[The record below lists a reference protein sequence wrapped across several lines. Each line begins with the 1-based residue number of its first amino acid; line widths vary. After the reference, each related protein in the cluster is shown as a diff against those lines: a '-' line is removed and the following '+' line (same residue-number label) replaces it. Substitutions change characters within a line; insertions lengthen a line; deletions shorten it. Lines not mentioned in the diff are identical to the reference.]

1 MAGKSHVDDSVIE
14 RRLRPI
20 YDWLDNGNNKKAV
33 QEADKVLRK
42 QPNLHCASVLK
53 ALALLRLGRNKE
65 STEIVNSVVSEGTSD
80 DATLQALTI
89 CYREMHQPQLI
100 CSIYENALKLDPT
113 NEDIISHLFMAYV
126 RVGNYKKQQVT
137 AMQLY
142 KLKPKNPY
150 YFWAI
155 MSIVMQ
161 AHTTKDSVSRKVS
174 LQLAERMILK
184 FVNEDKIDSEAEVLT
199 YLYILELEEKYEDAL
214 AVLDGPLARRIVQ
227 KMQNFMPLKRALY
240 NTKLNK
246 FDSASIIYMDLILE
260 QPDNWQH
267 YVFFVDTILSMYKRH
282 VNAPEGKADP
292 LQEASQFLTNAREKN
307 ISLGGENRSPFLG
320 LLQFALKLKEEG
332 LHEKIELVCGNV
344 TDLLFDYIKHIGSKM
359 CCYTDIVNFLPLVP
373 KEETS
378 TLLERV
384 FNLVEKDVN
393 GVPVSINHIFM
404 HQIGLQLQR
413 AFGKEDFTET
423 AEDVVKFADR
433 LVHFYQET
441 SQFCAHMAT
450 TDIKPND
457 TYLILASHYYF
468 EALSHLVTKISS
480 SSNEEQK
487 ELSSFASNTL
497 VKLCCLLEHG
507 IEICK
512 ANYHLKLLL
521 IKAYNLIGATSASY
535 DVYERLDMKQIQVDT
550 LGHIISLQ
558 SLDTGHYSCASTIFS
573 TTLKF
578 FMANYKDTSDPLI
591 MAYKFGSLCRIPEC
605 VEFRERLNNSLHFAT
620 VTAEQMILELTSK
633 GNSKAE
639 LEELMEQLDVDP
651 ANEKTVWDDLWDNRD
666 LDVMV
671 SWKPGDNSMVNGTV
685 NGACEDE
692 TSLPATIMKD
702 LIDSLSLQIQDCDS
716 TKKRTREI
724 SQIPIQGP
732 DLARIHLYAKG
743 NHHKCILKHAEAV
756 LRIYNCTVGSEG
768 LDAWSSD
775 VIKGL
780 NEVFDQELSFVLPH
794 LDTLQVLPSSALP
807 WLNTQP
813 LGHISHFLQTVSLI
827 LILLECCNHFLIPVK
842 ANATKKN
849 KKKKGNVTVPEIV
862 CHFNTY
868 ISSLETKIQKFE
880 SAFNE
885 KLNLLKLTIEA
896 GGGTTTTD
904 GDEEDVTKG
913 IDSSFLESLGNDYE
927 WKPICTKI
935 KESFEVVFD
944 VFTLLLESKLKF

>member
-65 STEIVNSVVSEGTSD
+65 STEIVNNVVSEGTSD

-89 CYREMHQPQLI
+89 CYREMHQPHLI

-137 AMQLY
+137 AMMLY

-384 FNLVEKDVN
+384 FNLVEKDAN

-423 AEDVVKFADR
+423 AEDIVKFADR

-487 ELSSFASNTL
+487 EFSSFASNTL

-550 LGHIISLQ
+550 LGHIMSLQ

-671 SWKPGDNSMVNGTV
+671 SWKPGDKKIIEELKKETFSDDVTLLNSMVNGTV

-692 TSLPATIMKD
+692 TSLPATVMKD

-827 LILLECCNHFLIPVK
+827 LILF
-842 ANATKKN
+842 
-849 KKKKGNVTVPEIV
+849 
-862 CHFNTY
+862 
-868 ISSLETKIQKFE
+868 
-880 SAFNE
+880 
-885 KLNLLKLTIEA
+885 
-896 GGGTTTTD
+896 
-904 GDEEDVTKG
+904 
-913 IDSSFLESLGNDYE
+913 
-927 WKPICTKI
+927 
-935 KESFEVVFD
+935 
-944 VFTLLLESKLKF
+944 